1 METAPS
7 NCRESPLP
15 EDPMKLRR
23 SIARRL
29 ALAWFCLASLAGAAE
44 RSVAQGVRPARALPP
59 EEYSLTTK
67 DGVQLRI
74 TYYPSSA
81 GPQAVPVVLLHD
93 FNETRAVLQ
102 PLAAMLNNPPP
113 ELAESLPPGPL
124 PTPMAAVTVDLR
136 GHGDSKTAFEGDS
149 SFELDANRFGVADF
163 QDMVLFDMEAVR
175 SFLVERNDAGELN
188 LNKLCVV
195 GAGMGANVALT
206 FAARDWA
213 IPPLAARKQGQD
225 VKALVLIS
233 PRKTF
238 RGLSSVEPLKFPPV
252 QQELSIYLAYG
263 ARDPKVAKDG
273 ENIQKIFARYHAEPP
288 AEFAATRKDY
298 FAYALPTSMQGSELV
313 TAPEFGQA
321 PRIAAFIEMRLGRR
335 DFPHVVR
342 IKR

>member
-1 METAPS
+1 
-7 NCRESPLP
+7 
-15 EDPMKLRR
+15 MKLRCPTIR
-23 SIARRL
+23 CFLLLCIT
-29 ALAWFCLASLAGAAE
+29 LASLAGGAE
-44 RSVAQGVRPARALPP
+44 RSVAQGGRPPRALPP
-59 EEYSLTTK
+59 EEHSLTTK

-74 TYYPSSA
+74 TYYPSST
-81 GPQAVPVVLLHD
+81 GPQAVPVILLHD
-93 FNETRAVLQ
+93 FNETRAVFE
-102 PLAAMLNNPPP
+102 PLAAMLNYPPP

-124 PTPMAAVTVDLR
+124 PAPMAAVTVDLR

-149 SFELDANRFGVADF
+149 SFELDANRFGVGDF

-175 SFLVERNDAGELN
+175 SFLVDRNDAGELN
-188 LNKLCVV
+188 LNKLCIV

-213 IPPLAARKQGQD
+213 VPPLAARKQGQD
-225 VKALVLIS
+225 VKALVLLS

-252 QQELSIYLAYG
+252 QQQLSIYLAFG

-288 AEFAATRKDY
+288 AEFAATRKDF
-298 FAYALPTSMQGSELV
+298 FAYALPTSVQGSELV
-313 TAPEFGQA
+313 TSPEFGQA
-321 PRIAAFIEMRLGRR
+321 PRIAAFLEMRLGRR